1 MSAMSA
7 TAAVAPNVQVRS
19 IFPPH
24 LSGRRPGNPKYES
37 GFNISYAIVRIAEG
51 AARHACVEVPHLRRS
66 VSADT
71 HLLPTSSV
79 LSLFL
84 TSSQV
89 RLGARAGKAV
99 KARRSAVVLR
109 AVSEPEPTT
118 EEPAA
123 EPSASPAASAD
134 ADAPKKDKPAFKP
147 KRKFVKKTVT
157 VQDADI
163 SIGNEYT
170 GKVVRAFT
178 RRRRRRATRTAP
190 RFQSVPSSFFS
201 FRGF

>member
-51 AARHACVEVPHLRRS
+51 GAARHACVEVPHLRRS

-71 HLLPTSSV
+71 YLLPTSSV

-84 TSSQV
+84 ASSQV

-134 ADAPKKDKPAFKP
+134 ADAPKKEKPAFKP

-190 RFQSVPSSFFS
+190 RFQRSRALFFL
-201 FRGF
+201 